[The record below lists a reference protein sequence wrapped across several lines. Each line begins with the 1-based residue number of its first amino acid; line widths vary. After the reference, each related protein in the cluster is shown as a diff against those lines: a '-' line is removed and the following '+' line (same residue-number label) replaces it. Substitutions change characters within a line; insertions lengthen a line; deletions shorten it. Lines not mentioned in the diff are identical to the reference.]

1 MLYDVFSSS
10 SIRCFMAYLSDF
22 NFFDVIGLYLY
33 IYNIDVSIAFKFL
46 CNNIFYAI
54 MTYRTAGHSI

>member
-1 MLYDVFSSS
+1 
-10 SIRCFMAYLSDF
+10 MAYLSDF